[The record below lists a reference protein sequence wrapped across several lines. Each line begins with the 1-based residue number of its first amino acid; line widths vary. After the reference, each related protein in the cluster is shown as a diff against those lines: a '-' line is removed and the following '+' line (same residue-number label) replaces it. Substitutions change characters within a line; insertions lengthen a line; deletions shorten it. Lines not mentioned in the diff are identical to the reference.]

1 MACGEPL
8 LPLLARVG
16 RSHRLR
22 GVMLDLLSQEERE
35 REVERV
41 RGRERDKGEWEA
53 LPE

>member
-1 MACGEPL
+1 M
-8 LPLLARVG
+8 LARVG

-22 GVMLDLLSQEERE
+22 GVMLDLLSQEERRE